1 MTTTS
6 GIRPTPGGAVTILFT
21 DLVDSTE
28 VISRAGDEQAR
39 TILRTHRET
48 LLEAARAHGG
58 RDVKWTGDG
67 LMVSFTS
74 TAAAV
79 RAAVAMQRSTRGP
92 VDGERLRIRVGINV
106 GEALEDETDYVG
118 ASVVIARRL
127 CDAAQGG
134 QILCS
139 DLVAGLLRGRR
150 GFEFVR
156 RGDFDLKGIPEP
168 VSAFDVVY
176 DVGPRRLPART
187 PFVGRTQELS
197 TLIRLGES
205 AQAGTGAVALVSG
218 EPGIGKTRIAEETAT
233 TFGSDG
239 GLVLWG
245 ACHEGEWSPPFGPF
259 VQALD
264 TYVTSTA
271 LDVLQREIGPLAGV
285 LGQLSSGVRAAFPDA
300 TPPPPVQPD
309 EERYRLAEA
318 VMRFL
323 EAASERAPVLV
334 VLDDLHWSDSGTVA
348 MIRHVA
354 RSAPSKRL
362 FVVGLYR
369 ASDLTEGHP
378 FTHAV
383 HELPRETEVQFVRL
397 EGLEELAVGRLLTML
412 AEQDVDSEIV
422 ERIAR
427 ETGGNPFF
435 IRELLLHLLEEGAL
449 RQTDDGAW
457 SAPPGAPDVRVPESV
472 RQVLGKRLLRMMPET
487 TALLKAAAAFDG
499 PFRFDVVTR
508 VAGLEESAALDALD
522 EALETEVLAHGDSDE
537 MYRFSHALL
546 RQALYTELNPSRRER
561 LHRSVADALRESVG
575 HNSSIAQH
583 AEIAEHFHRSRD
595 LNGADAGVAH
605 AVAAAEHAQT
615 IGSFAEAIHHY
626 EIAIDLCRGSDDR
639 VPRLKAALALVHA
652 WALRWDDAIA
662 MALDAVD
669 GIVATEGQGPAAEF
683 LALTAATISTA
694 GSEAHSWRLV
704 PRGFELVGDR
714 RDLTW
719 AVFMAEELFRRNAE
733 PDSLGIEL
741 DVPERR
747 ELNEVLKAY
756 AFDFPDELA
765 ELRSMAFLPL
775 LTFRSRAEVLGFVDQ
790 GRHTGEVALVFGGE
804 LRRTLEVEKRVAVE
818 QLEIGHIASAAVAFV
833 NVTRAN
839 VALGN
844 LDEARTA
851 LARAWELGSFVPRGG
866 YLYIQMANAQEEF
879 TATLDEGFEEYGQMM
894 GVPLDAPDPVA
905 VLNTMFANTSERQF
919 LATIY
924 AVASRVLARV
934 GRNDPAVELVGLA
947 APAIRAAPAWA
958 INLPRLLCLAA
969 ETLWLTQRTDYVEL
983 IEDAVREKLIA
994 PDFRHPSVDSRLA
1007 MAQLCALQG
1016 RVDEAIGWFARARD
1030 VLDTIGARPLRAIVE
1045 HDEAV
1050 MHARRG
1056 NAGVAYPLIDA
1067 AIRQFRQIGMPGWIV
1082 RAQRLS
1088 ASLSD

>member
-1 MTTTS
+1 VTVIS
-6 GIRPTPGGAVTILFT
+6 GAVTILFT
-21 DLVDSTE
+21 DLVESTE

-39 TILRTHRET
+39 TILRAHREM
-48 LLEAARAHGG
+48 LQEAARAHGG

-74 TAAAV
+74 TAASV

-106 GEALEDETDYVG
+106 GEALTDEDDYIG

-127 CDAAQGG
+127 CDAAAAG

-150 GFEFVR
+150 GFEF
-156 RGDFDLKGIPEP
+156 GHIGELELKGIPDP
-168 VSAFDVVY
+168 VSAFEVAY
-176 DVGPRRLPART
+176 DVGPRRLPARS

-197 TLIRLGES
+197 TLIRLGETARRGS
-205 AQAGTGAVALVSG
+205 GALALIAG
-218 EPGIGKTRIAEETAT
+218 EPGIGKTRIAEEVATA
-233 TFGSDG
+233 FAADG
-239 GLVLWG
+239 GVVLWG
-245 ACHEGEWSPPFGPF
+245 ACHEGEWSPPFEPF

-264 TYVTSTA
+264 AYVDATPA
-271 LDVLQREIGPLAGV
+271 DVLRSEIGPVAGV
-285 LGQLSSGVRAAFPDA
+285 LSQLSSGVRDAFPDA
-300 TPPPPVQPD
+300 LPPAPVQPD

-318 VMRFL
+318 VMRVL
-323 EAASERAPVLV
+323 DAVSARAPVLV
-334 VLDDLHWSDSGTVA
+334 VLDDLHWSDSATVA
-348 MIRHVA
+348 MIRRAA
-354 RSAPSKRL
+354 RAAAQRPVL
-362 FVVGLYR
+362 VLGLYR

-397 EGLEELAVGRLLTML
+397 EGLEELAVSRLLTML
-412 AEQDVDSEIV
+412 ADQDVDTEVV

-449 RQTDDGAW
+449 KQTDDGSW
-457 SAPPGAPDVRVPESV
+457 TAPRGAPDVRVPESV

-522 EALETEVLAHGDSDE
+522 EALETEVLAQGDADE
-537 MYRFSHALL
+537 TYRFSHALL
-546 RQALYTELNPSRRER
+546 RHALYTELNPSRRTR
-561 LHRSVADALRESVG
+561 LHRSVADALRGALGGDTTV
-575 HNSSIAQH
+575 AQH
-583 AEIAEHFHRSRD
+583 AEIAEHFHRSRTLD
-595 LNGADAGVAH
+595 GADNGVEH
-605 AVAAAEHAQT
+605 AVAAAQHARA
-615 IGSFAEAIHHY
+615 IGSFAEATHNY
-626 EIAIDLCRGSDDR
+626 EIAIDLCRTDDVR
-639 VPRLKAALALVHA
+639 MPRLRAALALVHA

-662 MALDAVD
+662 TALEAAD
-669 GIVATEGQGPAAEF
+669 GIVRTEGEAPAADF

-719 AVFMAEELFRRNAE
+719 AVFMSEELFRRNAE

-747 ELNEVLKAY
+747 ELNEVLKRY
-756 AFDFPDELA
+756 AFDFPEELA

-775 LTFRSRAEVLGFVDQ
+775 LTFGSRTEVLEYVDQ
-790 GRHTGEVALVFGGE
+790 ARHTGEVALVFAGE
-804 LRRTLEVEKRVAVE
+804 LRRTLEIEARVAVE
-818 QLEIGHIASAAVAFV
+818 QLEVGHIASAAVALV
-833 NVTRAN
+833 NVTRAHT
-839 VALGN
+839 ALGN
-844 LDEARTA
+844 IDDARVS
-851 LARAWELGSFVPRGG
+851 LAKAWELGSSVPRGG
-866 YLYIQMANAQEEF
+866 YLYIQMANAQEELA
-879 TATLDEGFEEYGQMM
+879 ATLDEGFEDFAAMM
-894 GVPLDAPDPVA
+894 GVPVDAPDPVA
-905 VLNTMFANTSERQF
+905 IINSLFGNASERQF

-924 AVASRVLARV
+924 AVASRVLARL
-934 GRNDPAVELVGLA
+934 GRAAPATELVALA
-947 APAIRAAPAWA
+947 APAIRAAPPWA
-958 INLPRLLCLAA
+958 INLPRLVCLAT
-969 ETLWLTQRTDYVEL
+969 ETAWLTEHTEHVEL
-983 IEDAVREKLIA
+983 LEDAVREKLLA
-994 PDFRHPSVDSRLA
+994 PDFRHPSVDARLA
-1007 MAQLCALQG
+1007 MAQLSALQG
-1016 RVDEAIGWFARARD
+1016 RVDEATGWFARARD
-1030 VLDTIGARPLRAIVE
+1030 TLGAIGARPLRAIVD

-1056 NAGVAYPLIDA
+1056 NVAAAYPPLDA
-1067 AIRQFRQIGMPGWIV
+1067 AVRQFREIGMPGWV
-1082 RAQRLS
+1082 RRAARLS
-1088 ASLSD
+1088 ATLSD

>member
-1 MTTTS
+1 VSTTTS
-6 GIRPTPGGAVTILFT
+6 GAVTILFT
-21 DLVDSTE
+21 DLVESTE

-39 TILRTHRET
+39 AILRQHRET
-48 LLEAARAHGG
+48 LQEAARAHGG

-106 GEALEDETDYVG
+106 GEALEDEADYIG

-127 CDAAQGG
+127 CDRAEGG

-139 DLVAGLLRGRR
+139 DLVAGMLRGRR
-150 GFEFVR
+150 GFEFAR
-156 RGDFDLKGIPEP
+156 LGELELKGIPDP
-168 VSAFDVVY
+168 VPTFEVAY

-187 PFVGRTQELS
+187 PYVGRTQELS

-205 AQAGTGAVALVSG
+205 ARQGAGALALVAG
-218 EPGIGKTRIAEETAT
+218 EPGIGKTRIAEEVASAFTAE
-233 TFGSDG
+233 G

-264 TYVTSTA
+264 NYVDTVPA
-271 LDVLQREIGPLAGV
+271 DVARREIGSLAGV
-285 LGQLSSGVRAAFPDA
+285 LGQLSAGVRTAFPDA
-300 TPPPPVQPD
+300 LPPPPVQPD
-309 EERYRLAEA
+309 EERYRLAEG
-318 VMRFL
+318 VMSFL
-323 EAASERAPVLV
+323 ETVSERAPVLV

-348 MIRHVA
+348 MVRRVA
-354 RSAPSKRL
+354 RAAPSKRL
-362 FVVGLYR
+362 LVVGLYR

-397 EGLEELAVGRLLTML
+397 EGLGELAVSRLLTML
-412 AEQDVDSEIV
+412 AEQDVDVEIA

-449 RQTDDGAW
+449 KQTDDGSW
-457 SAPPGAPDVRVPESV
+457 TAPRGAPDVRVPESV

-522 EALETEVLAHGDSDE
+522 EALETEVLAPGDTDE
-537 MYRFSHALL
+537 SYRFSHALL
-546 RQALYTELNPSRRER
+546 RHALYTELNPSRRTR
-561 LHRSVADALRESVG
+561 LHRSVADALRASLPRDPT
-575 HNSSIAQH
+575 IAEH
-583 AEIAEHFHRSRD
+583 AEIAEHFHRSREVG
-595 LNGADAGVAH
+595 GADAGVLH
-605 AVAAAEHAQT
+605 AVAAAEHART
-615 IGSFAEAIHHY
+615 IGSFAEATHHY
-626 EIAIDLCRGSDDR
+626 EIAIDLCGAGDVRR
-639 VPRLKAALALVHA
+639 PRLQAALALVHA

-662 MALDAVD
+662 LALEAVD
-669 GIVATEGQGPAAEF
+669 GIVTTEGTDKAADF

-719 AVFMAEELFRRNAE
+719 AVFMAEEIFRRNAE
-733 PDSLGIEL
+733 PESLGVEL

-747 ELNEVLKAY
+747 ELNEVLKRY
-756 AFDFPDELA
+756 AFDFPEELA

-775 LTFRSRAEVLGFVDQ
+775 LTFSSRTEVLEFVNQ
-790 GRHTGEVALVFGGE
+790 SRHTGEVALVFAGE
-804 LRRTLEVEKRVAVE
+804 LRRTLETEEQVAVE
-818 QLEIGHIASAAVAFV
+818 QLEIGHIASAAVALV
-833 NVTRAN
+833 NVTRAHIG
-839 VALGN
+839 LGN
-844 LDEARTA
+844 LDEARA
-851 LARAWELGSFVPRGG
+851 SLARAWELGSFVPRGG
-866 YLYIQMANAQEEF
+866 YLYIQMANAQEEL
-879 TATLDEGFEEYGQMM
+879 TAVLDEGFEEYGAMM

-905 VLNTMFANTSERQF
+905 ILNTMFANASERQF

-934 GRNDPAVELVGLA
+934 GRADPAVELVASA
-947 APAIRAAPAWA
+947 APAIRAAPPWA

-969 ETLWLTQRTDYVEL
+969 ETLWLTQRTEYVEL
-983 IEDAVREKLIA
+983 IEDAIREKLIA
-994 PDFRHPSVDSRLA
+994 PDFRHPSVDSRLS
-1007 MAQLCALQG
+1007 MAQMCALQG
-1016 RVDEAIGWFARARD
+1016 RTDEAVGWFTRSRE
-1030 VLDTIGARPLRAIVE
+1030 VLDAMGARPLRAIVD

-1056 NAGVAYPLIDA
+1056 NAEAAYPLIDA
-1067 AIRQFRQIGMPGWIV
+1067 AVRQFREIGMPGWIR
-1082 RAQRLS
+1082 RATKLS